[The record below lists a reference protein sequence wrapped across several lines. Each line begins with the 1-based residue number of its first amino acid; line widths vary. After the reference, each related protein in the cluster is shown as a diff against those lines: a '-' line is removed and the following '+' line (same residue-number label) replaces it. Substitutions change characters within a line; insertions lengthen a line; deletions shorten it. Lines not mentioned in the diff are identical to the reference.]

1 MDICFIPNSNHSS
14 WVVYLEGGLGSSV
27 CDHSLYCVNI
37 CLQSE
42 DEKRVRKNLKKIVK
56 EKFLGLNLFMM
67 VDRYETV
74 SSQLPLDV
82 ATFLDQEEVRQRKR
96 DDQYIVK
103 GAEMYVQPELRNEEI
118 SNLGERFI
126 VLINFIKRKRKRKM
140 IIIFFLLLYLNH
152 HPFIFLSL
160 KLSN

>member
-1 MDICFIPNSNHSS
+1 M
-14 WVVYLEGGLGSSV
+14 
-27 CDHSLYCVNI
+27 SLFH
-37 CLQSE
+37 
-42 DEKRVRKNLKKIVK
+42 D
-56 EKFLGLNLFMM
+56 G
-67 VDRYETV
+67 RYETV